1 MAFAEKNLI
10 VPEPVE
16 LDGRHVKRYH
26 VTSDPDGIEPEVEKA
41 AYALLPELLPEP
53 DGTPAASFVV
63 LHRGGDT
70 GAYLNVYSWAWDNV
84 LHFAG
89 AAAGQPALDCPDTD
103 PARFVRITGTA
114 RDRSWIGCVWELAPL
129 EHERAAWI
137 RHVLAPDVPDLP
149 GYLADSLRTGTTG
162 TTGTAGDGKVRG

>member
-10 VPEPVE
+10 VPAPVE
-16 LDGRHVKRYH
+16 IGGRHVKRYH
-26 VTSDPDGIEPEVEKA
+26 VTADPSGIEPEVEKA

-70 GAYLNVYSWAWDNV
+70 GAYLNVYSWVWDNV

-89 AAAGQPALDCPDTD
+89 GAGGQPALDCPDTD
-103 PARFVRITGTA
+103 PTHFVPVTGTA
-114 RDRSWIGCVWELAPL
+114 RERSWIGCVWELAPL
-129 EHERAAWI
+129 DHERAAWI
-137 RHVLAPDVPDLP
+137 RHVLAPEVPDLA
-149 GYLADSLRTGTTG
+149 GYLADSLRSGTTA
-162 TTGTAGDGKVRG
+162 TSAASAL

>member
-1 MAFAEKNLI
+1 MAYTEKHLI
-10 VPEPVE
+10 ALEAVE
-16 LDGRHVKRYH
+16 IGGRHVKRYH
-26 VTSDPDGIEPEVEKA
+26 VTADPAGIEPEVEKA

-53 DGTPAASFVV
+53 DGTPAASFTV

-103 PARFVRITGTA
+103 PTRFVPVTGTA

-129 EHERAAWI
+129 AHERAAWI
-137 RHVLAPDVPDLP
+137 RHVLAPDAPDLP
-149 GYLADSLRTGTTG
+149 AYLTDALRSGTT
-162 TTGTAGDGKVRG
+162 D

>member
-1 MAFAEKNLI
+1 MKSSYSPAMAYAEKHLI
-10 VPEPVE
+10 ALEAVE
-16 LDGRHVKRYH
+16 IGGRHVKRYH
-26 VTSDPDGIEPEVEKA
+26 VTADPAGIEPEVEKA

-53 DGTPAASFVV
+53 DGTPAAGFAV

-103 PARFVRITGTA
+103 PTHFVPVTGTD

-129 EHERAAWI
+129 AHERAAWI
-137 RHVLAPDVPDLP
+137 RHVLAPDTPDLP
-149 GYLADSLRTGTTG
+149 AYLADALRSGTTE
-162 TTGTAGDGKVRG
+162 